1 LELGLPLIA
10 IAVVLFVVGLLLR
23 RMRPDKKAILEGE
36 DAPARPSM
44 FGGRRAAKV
53 AVETEDPTKG
63 GPRPQV
69 SGFEIDEGVAKV
81 TFAVPLPADVDDVL
95 RDVLVAEAVEVV
107 RERRHDSTLPP
118 ISDIAV
124 YAGMPQPR
132 ELALR
137 TLPDGRLPEP
147 STGTSLL
154 NLSTIAMDPL
164 EVLVSEGP
172 TRLDLP
178 SRSAGD
184 QIGPVGRE
192 IRIPKAID
200 TGLRTQGIDPASMTA
215 AELVTGMLGLVG
227 YKVTPGVADHTW
239 FAQKG
244 SERTF
249 IREDPLTP
257 DGHPEVDEQAIQ
269 RFLFEF
275 QTAGTDR
282 GLFVSDKYAPF
293 GIYEKEAREP
303 RIRFLT
309 RERLQKFVDGL
320 ALG

>member
-1 LELGLPLIA
+1 MELGLPLII

-23 RMRPDKKAILEGE
+23 RVRPDKKAILEGE
-36 DAPARPSM
+36 QPAKPSM
-44 FGGRRAAKV
+44 FGGRRAGKV
-53 AVETEDPTKG
+53 AVEVEDPTKG

-69 SGFEIDEGVAKV
+69 SGFEVEEGVAKV
-81 TFAVPLPADVDDVL
+81 TFAVPLPPDVDDVL
-95 RDVLVAEAVEVV
+95 RDVLMGEAIEVV
-107 RERRHDSTLPP
+107 RERRHDTSVPP
-118 ISDIAV
+118 ITDIAV

-132 ELALR
+132 ELAIR
-137 TLPDGRLPEP
+137 SLPDGQLPEA
-147 STGTSLL
+147 TGASLL
-154 NLSTIAMDPL
+154 NLSAIAMDPL

-178 SRSAGD
+178 SRAAGD
-184 QIGPVGRE
+184 QIGPIGRQV
-192 IRIPKAID
+192 RIPKAVD
-200 TGLRTQGIDPASMTA
+200 TGLRTQGIDPAAMTA

-227 YKVTPGVADHTW
+227 YQVTPGIADHTW

-244 SERTF
+244 GERTF

-320 ALG
+320 SLG